1 MNANHKPT
9 IGSLLNEIMGLL
21 WIVVKISLSHIEDF
35 IREILNL
42 AISQDTNT
50 PLSEDEE
57 SIERAVNF
65 VDSYESLDE
74 VDGDWQR
81 DMEQDYNNNW
91 NGGDTN
97 PHLNHKPIYDGRMD
111 EIEDA

>member
-1 MNANHKPT
+1 MSNHKPT

-21 WIVVKISLSHIEDF
+21 WIVVKICVSYIEDF
-35 IREILNL
+35 TREILNL

-65 VDSYESLDE
+65 VDE

-81 DMEQDYNNNW
+81 DMEQDYNNW

-97 PHLNHKPIYDGRMD
+97 PHLNNKPIFDGVMD
-111 EIEDA
+111 ELDD